1 MSYDEGDGGSRQY
14 NNNNRRGGYGGRGGG
29 RGRGGYDKPNRR
41 QLSPE
46 ATAVNEALAAS
57 TTWRQ
62 LNTVLEQ
69 QVCVGGGG
77 MLGAGGGLRAC
88 SNSICS
94 TIRSCA
100 DAVCPLSFNL
110 DSTWTCTL
118 FVLCPDSICVSA
130 VPVCCVLVPCSS
142 THTHAGPC
150 RATTVS
156 PWHAWP

>member
-14 NNNNRRGGYGGRGGG
+14 NNNRRGGYGGRGGG

-69 QVCVGGGG
+69 QVWRGACRAQEAWGLAAADAQLHSCVQAVRPVEQTASGSAAV
-77 MLGAGGGLRAC
+77 LTAHGLH
-88 SNSICS
+88 
-94 TIRSCA
+94 
-100 DAVCPLSFNL
+100 AVCP
-110 DSTWTCTL
+110 
-118 FVLCPDSICVSA
+118 
-130 VPVCCVLVPCSS
+130 SS
-142 THTHAGPC
+142 
-150 RATTVS
+150 
-156 PWHAWP
+156 

>member
-14 NNNNRRGGYGGRGGG
+14 NNNRRGGYGGRGGG

-69 QVCVGGGG
+69 QVCLGGG
-77 MLGAGGGLRAC
+77 MRPGAGGLLGAC
-88 SNSICS
+88 SSSRCS
-94 TIRSCA
+94 TTQQCVQ
-100 DAVCPLSFNL
+100 AVC
-110 DSTWTCTL
+110 
-118 FVLCPDSICVSA
+118 A
-130 VPVCCVLVPCSS
+130 
-142 THTHAGPC
+142 A
-150 RATTVS
+150 
-156 PWHAWP
+156 PWSRRDQAQLQP